1 MNQRITSNNFSS
13 AANAYRAFAS
23 NPENQGK
30 VVVNAKGDQVVG
42 GTSTIYEK
50 ICNNLSNIMPS
61 SVAAHYNTIEF
72 VDDKHRAVV
81 DHFKSVLQQKY
92 GEKMAGC
99 IFSQSDEVDALKN
112 SLSDVSIKQVF
123 KKADAVIYGATLG
136 EFKEK
141 LQKKYSSE
149 VIAKTFSPALESFI
163 EKHGLSE
170 PIALGVDAIAA
181 TYYYTAKSTDITQQ
195 VAITKPLLER
205 QGLAVKANDF
215 SLQAKTAAKQLTFY
229 LKRVA
234 PWNTALD
241 PKEWNFLNDHVVEG
255 AYQAAI
261 EISEILKEDRSQ
273 PVTQRLGLMT
283 DPFKGVPLSEE
294 ESEAIIRGQ
303 EEKENSLNKKESSMS
318 QAGPVLPVHYDWE
331 SEPIPA
337 FVQRGKEAFK
347 QSMEAIKKQKQ
358 QQQLEQQQLLKM
370 KKGISVPVNV
380 RPK

>member
-99 IFSQSDEVDALKN
+99 IFSQSDE
-112 SLSDVSIKQVF
+112 
-123 KKADAVIYGATLG
+123 
-136 EFKEK
+136 
-141 LQKKYSSE
+141 
-149 VIAKTFSPALESFI
+149 
-163 EKHGLSE
+163 
-170 PIALGVDAIAA
+170 VDAIAA